1 MMDVISENLAVFLLI
16 GIPGLLVV
24 VSGAVYF
31 IRKRG
36 LDQIRQ
42 DVYAL
47 FVEAER
53 LFTESG
59 AGQEKFNY
67 VVASLLRD
75 RIFAFWLASSRSDT
89 LNGLGLLQLP
99 KYIQVLISKEK
110 LEQIIQFWFDEAK
123 DFLDDGKMNDSNKGG
138 LL

>member
-59 AGQEKFNY
+59 AGQEKLNY
-67 VVASLLRD
+67 VVEKAREL
-75 RIFAFWLASSRSDT
+75 
-89 LNGLGLLQLP
+89 LP